1 MCVVSVKDRTL
12 NAEAFILSFA
22 VQNSLP
28 LSKVPKLVKF
38 LKFLSKEINA
48 LQHVKMDLTVATYK
62 LRDGLSQPLKMY

>member
-1 MCVVSVKDRTL
+1 MRVVSVKDRTL

-28 LSKVPKLVKF
+28 LSKVPKPVEF
-38 LKFLSKEINA
+38 LKFLCKEINA

-62 LRDGLSQPLKMY
+62 SRDGLSQPLKMY